1 MPLISVIMPS
11 YNHERFIGEA
21 IESVLGQGVGDL
33 ELIVVDDA
41 SADGSRG
48 VIESYQARDGRIRA
62 FFHGTNQGIA
72 RTVNEAFAQIQG
84 RFVAFLASDDVWVQD
99 KLRKQLAVLRE
110 HEDSVICSDILVI
123 DREGKPADERALGKR
138 QLQGIVRSEQ
148 IFGQLLHGNFIYGQ
162 SMILRRRS
170 LEGLWYDE
178 RLKYMNDWKFAID
191 LASRYDFY
199 FMPECLAKYRVHGGN
214 SISRDAS
221 GWLHDYALL
230 GEHILANYADRL
242 SPRAK
247 AMFLYRIGC
256 HRHGTGD
263 PRGGRAWMW
272 KAIAA
277 DPLKSEYYLGVLS
290 SFRRRGI
297 LPRSL
302 RRRIPSG

>member
-11 YNHERFIGEA
+11 YNHQRFIGEA
-21 IESVLGQGVGDL
+21 MESVLGQSVGDL

-62 FFHGTNQGIA
+62 FFHDTNQDIA
-72 RTVNEAFAQIQG
+72 RTVNQAFAQAQG
-84 RFVAFLASDDVWVQD
+84 QFVAFLASDDVWAED
-99 KLRKQLAVLRE
+99 KLQRQLEVLWAQE
-110 HEDSVICSDILVI
+110 NLVVCSNIMAI
-123 DREGKPADERALGKR
+123 DAEGKSTGQDLLAKLPLHGVVP
-138 QLQGIVRSEQ
+138 GEQ
-148 IFGQLLHGNFIYGQ
+148 VFSRLLHGNFIYGQ
-162 SMILRRRS
+162 TMILKRRS
-170 LEGLWYDE
+170 LEGLRYDE
-178 RLKYMNDWKFAID
+178 QLKYMNDWKFAID

-214 SISRDAS
+214 TISRDAS
-221 GWLHDYALL
+221 GWLRDYALL
-230 GEHILANYADRL
+230 GEHILANHTDRL

-247 AMFLYRIGC
+247 AMFMYRIGC

-263 PRGGRAWMW
+263 LRGGRAWMA

-277 DPLKSEYYLGVLS
+277 DPFKSEYYLGVLS

-302 RRRIPSG
+302 RRKIPSG